1 MNETVIKLRNGMCV
15 KSADHCKE
23 CPARNDS
30 QYGCTREEILKAGL
44 KIEEEEHGFGYYDIN
59 EKDDDED
66 VETGVPV
73 S

>member
-44 KIEEEEHGFGYYDIN
+44 KIEEEE
-59 EKDDDED
+59 
-66 VETGVPV
+66 
-73 S
+73 